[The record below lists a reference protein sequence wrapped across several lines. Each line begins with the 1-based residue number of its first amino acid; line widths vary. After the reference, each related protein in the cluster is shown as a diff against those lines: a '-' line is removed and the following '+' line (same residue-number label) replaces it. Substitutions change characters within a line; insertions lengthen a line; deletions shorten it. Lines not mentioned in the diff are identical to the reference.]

1 MQNLQHLSTLGM
13 GMAVT
18 STTNR
23 LATPTTTSN
32 IFAAAGAT
40 SLKTVGG
47 DNGMIMDPHPVKF
60 DVLKH
65 S

>member
-1 MQNLQHLSTLGM
+1 MSS
-13 GMAVT
+13 T

-40 SLKTVGG
+40 SLKTVGA
-47 DNGMIMDPHPVKF
+47 DNGMIMDPTPVKF
-60 DVLKH
+60 DLMKY
-65 S
+65 

>member
-1 MQNLQHLSTLGM
+1 MHNLPHLSTSGM

-47 DNGMIMDPHPVKF
+47 DNGMIMDPNPVKF
-60 DVLKH
+60 DVMKH